1 MVAEMDSFT
10 SVHKRPD
17 ENVCSEIDTR
27 KTYYNPTSSPLA
39 LPRPPHSLFSIY
51 PVQTYWKQ
59 TGTETG
65 FLICKRRFF
74 IEYFVTPALISYI
87 ANSYLLPDTSKRTK
101 RKTSV
106 IKRNLNPIWN
116 HSFAYDNLTIDELRN
131 RVLELTVWD
140 YDRGS
145 SNDFLGG
152 LRLGLGNNT
161 EPWDDSQGLEI
172 EAWRLMLERPNKWLE
187 HTLNL
192 RSSMDSQVD

>member
-1 MVAEMDSFT
+1 MF
-10 SVHKRPD
+10 
-17 ENVCSEIDTR
+17 
-27 KTYYNPTSSPLA
+27 
-39 LPRPPHSLFSIY
+39 
-51 PVQTYWKQ
+51 
-59 TGTETG
+59 
-65 FLICKRRFF
+65 
-74 IEYFVTPALISYI
+74 YI
-87 ANSYLLPDTSKRTK
+87 ANSYLLPDTSKKTK
-101 RKTSV
+101 RKTWV

-172 EAWRLMLERPNKWLE
+172 EAWRLMLERPNKWHE